1 MIAAG
6 LWITDFCILQLC
18 LIQQIRCDDKGFKSL
33 KSVGLGSDSDS
44 FETVL
49 ERCWFNCIA

>member
-1 MIAAG
+1 MIASG